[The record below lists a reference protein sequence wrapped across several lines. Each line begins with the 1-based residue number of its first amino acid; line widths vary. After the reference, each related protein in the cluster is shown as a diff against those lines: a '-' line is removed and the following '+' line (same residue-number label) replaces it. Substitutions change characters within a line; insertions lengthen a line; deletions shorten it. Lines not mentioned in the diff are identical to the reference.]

1 MPTAT
6 TLRRTAAALV
16 TLAAVALPA
25 SSAVAAAPQPGPA
38 AKTAHPRIFQPRIHV
53 PRIYHPR
60 IGWARPKVRPTAKA
74 TTVAGVDAFA
84 TATFECS
91 WNAVVGTAGTLSG
104 LQGSGVWAMAWVY
117 DYATGRW
124 ANAGAWVPADGIHQ
138 FVVGAR
144 NPYMYAYMVYARYS
158 GGWRY
163 SAEYTPI
170 SDGGD
175 VRGGAFCP

>member
-1 MPTAT
+1 MTTA
-6 TLRRTAAALV
+6 RRTITALAA
-16 TLAAVALPA
+16 LAAVALPA
-25 SSAVAAAPQPGPA
+25 SVADAAHAAPPAVPQAKA
-38 AKTAHPRIFQPRIHV
+38 AKPRIFQPRIWQ
-53 PRIYHPR
+53 PRIRLHHHL
-60 IGWARPKVRPTAKA
+60 RPTAKA
-74 TTVAGVDAFA
+74 VTVAGVDAFT

-104 LQGSGVWAMAWVY
+104 LQGAGVWALVYVY
-117 DYATGRW
+117 DRATGRW

-144 NPYMYAYMVYARYS
+144 DPYMYAYTVYARYA

-170 SDGGD
+170 AEGGD